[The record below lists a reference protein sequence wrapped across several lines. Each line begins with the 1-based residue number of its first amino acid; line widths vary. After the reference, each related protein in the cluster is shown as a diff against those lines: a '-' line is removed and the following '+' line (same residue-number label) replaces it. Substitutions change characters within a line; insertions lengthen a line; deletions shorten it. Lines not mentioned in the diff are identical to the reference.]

1 MTSPGIARS
10 GRATCH
16 EACATRTDP
25 ARIRSTDL
33 RDLAD
38 ALNDVKRFS
47 SESATRGSYI
57 PGLGTDTGG
66 GTRVRAPSLAFL
78 Q

>member
-1 MTSPGIARS
+1 MR
-10 GRATCH
+10 
-16 EACATRTDP
+16 P
-25 ARIRSTDL
+25 ARPALARPGSEAPDL

-38 ALNDVKRFS
+38 ALNDVERFS

-57 PGLGTDTGG
+57 PGLGTDTGW
-66 GTRVRAPSLAFL
+66 GTGVRAPSLAFL